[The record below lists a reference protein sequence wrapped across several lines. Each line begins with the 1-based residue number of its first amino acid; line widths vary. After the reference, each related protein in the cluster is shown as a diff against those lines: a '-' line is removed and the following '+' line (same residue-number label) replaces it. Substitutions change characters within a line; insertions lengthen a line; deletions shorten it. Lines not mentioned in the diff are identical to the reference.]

1 MENTYLILLYVAFFA
16 SIALGKFFAF
26 KYRQSEGK
34 DSRNNRQVRLHGDG
48 NFVSSIFNSVMQFIW
63 GLLTVLSFLCV
74 LGAGFGILAGH
85 GSRNEA
91 NKTKQEQIVHQANT
105 PEIKQEEA
113 PVSKPVIEAS
123 QLDEQKNQVNESGK
137 TSESQEQNNLGEKD
151 ETRK

>member
-1 MENTYLILLYVAFFA
+1 MENVYLVLSYVAFVV

-74 LGAGFGILAGH
+74 LGTGFAILIGH
-85 GSRNEA
+85 GAKNEA
-91 NKTKQEQIVHQANT
+91 NKTKQEQIVPQAKT

-113 PVSKPVIEAS
+113 PVSKPVIEAP
-123 QLDEQKNQVNESGK
+123 QLEEQKEQSDKVDKSGDVGDK
-137 TSESQEQNNLGEKD
+137 
-151 ETRK
+151 

>member
-1 MENTYLILLYVAFFA
+1 MENVYLVLSYVAFVV

-34 DSRNNRQVRLHGDG
+34 DRRNNRQVRLHGDG

-74 LGAGFGILAGH
+74 LGAGLAILVGH
-85 GSRNEA
+85 GAKNDA
-91 NKTKQEQIVHQANT
+91 NKTKQEQIVPQAKT

-113 PVSKPVIEAS
+113 PAFKPEIEAP
-123 QLDEQKNQVNESGK
+123 QLEVQKEQSDNADKP
-137 TSESQEQNNLGEKD
+137 SETENK
-151 ETRK
+151 